1 MWEKRKPVLK
11 LLIYKTALSPN
22 IPYTVSEHLKNKNT
36 DEIKKIMQE
45 RKCSLVLISSKD
57 LI

>member
-11 LLIYKTALSPN
+11 LLIYKTALSSN

-45 RKCSLVLISSKD
+45 RKCNLVLISSKD